1 MPVCTALLN
10 LLKLDRDGIQ
20 PVECSI
26 DRGIGLVET
35 TSIIKHPYQAV
46 QGSRFKTVSDDVID
60 TNINSVMKRRRR
72 WVDDI
77 LFFSINHEPGAF

>member
-1 MPVCTALLN
+1 MPV
-10 LLKLDRDGIQ
+10 G
-20 PVECSI
+20 I

-46 QGSRFKTVSDDVID
+46 QGSHFETVSDDVND
-60 TNINSVMKRRRR
+60 TNINSVMKRQRR

-77 LFFSINHEPGAF
+77 LFFPINHEPGAF